1 MTSMILENVTVDFP
15 IYNAKSRSLK
25 NQVISLA
32 TGGTIGSNAE
42 GHVVIRGLE
51 AINLSLKDGDRL
63 GLIGHNGSGKTTLL
77 RVMSGVYYPSGGQIS
92 INGKCTSLINISL
105 GIDPEATGRE
115 NIRIRG
121 ALLGFT
127 RREMAEKQAEIEE
140 FSELGNFLD
149 MPVRTFSTGMQLR
162 LAFSIST
169 VIQPEILIM
178 DEWLAAGDER
188 FQHKAN
194 ERLHELV
201 NKTKILIIASHS
213 KELLVKNCTRIVWL
227 EHGKIKMEGDAET
240 VADAYFGHQ

>member
-1 MTSMILENVTVDFP
+1 M
-15 IYNAKSRSLK
+15 
-25 NQVISLA
+25 
-32 TGGTIGSNAE
+32 
-42 GHVVIRGLE
+42 
-51 AINLSLKDGDRL
+51 
-63 GLIGHNGSGKTTLL
+63 
-77 RVMSGVYYPSGGQIS
+77 
-92 INGKCTSLINISL
+92 

-115 NIRIRG
+115 NIGIRG

-127 RREMAEKQAEIEE
+127 KKEMAARRTEIED

-149 MPVRTFSTGMQLR
+149 MPVRTYSTGMQLR

-178 DEWLAAGDER
+178 DEWLATGDEG

-213 KELLVKNCTRIVWL
+213 RGLLVNNCTRIVWL
-227 EHGKIKMEGDAET
+227 EHGKIRMDADAQT
-240 VADAYFGHQ
+240 VAAAYFGH